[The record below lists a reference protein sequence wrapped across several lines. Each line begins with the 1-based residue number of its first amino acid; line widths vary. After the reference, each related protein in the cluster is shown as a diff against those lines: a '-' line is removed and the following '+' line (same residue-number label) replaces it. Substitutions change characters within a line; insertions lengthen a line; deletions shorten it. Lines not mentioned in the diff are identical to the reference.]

1 MSNALQDKP
10 PVAKNSAT
18 VKDFHEVI
26 ALLCPKA
33 TVHIEPGGE
42 KDGGVWLDIR
52 ENEVRVTAEW
62 RPGVGIGIY
71 HPGQNAYG
79 TSPQEI
85 FRNLPMAARRI
96 RQLLR
101 AQSPKPLGL
110 RMLRNLL
117 DLSQEDLA
125 SKLHVKQGAVS
136 KLESRDD
143 VKLQSLVN
151 VVRAMGGDVEIRV
164 HFTECELPI
173 LVPPQRKQAQS
184 AKSRKEKVHA

>member
-1 MSNALQDKP
+1 MSKALQNKP
-10 PVAKNSAT
+10 SAPKNAPT
-18 VKDFHEVI
+18 VEDFQEVI
-26 ALLCPKA
+26 AFVCPKA
-33 TVHIEPGGE
+33 TVRIEPGGE
-42 KDGGVWLDIR
+42 KNGGVWLDVQ
-52 ENEVRVTAEW
+52 ENGVRVTAEW
-62 RPGVGIGIY
+62 RPGLGIGIY
-71 HPGQNAYG
+71 HPGGNAYG

-101 AQSPKPLGL
+101 AQNPKPLGL

-136 KLESRDD
+136 KLESRGD

-151 VVRAMGGDVEIRV
+151 AVRAMGGDVEIRV
-164 HFTECELPI
+164 HFTDCELPI
-173 LVPPQRKQAQS
+173 LVPAQRKQAQS
-184 AKSRKEKVHA
+184 AKGRREAVHV